1 MQRRTKIVATIGPA
15 SRKPDVL
22 ARMVEAGMDVAR
34 LNFSHGSAEE
44 HAETARLVRD
54 AAGRAGR
61 QVAILQDLPGP
72 KLRIGKLRDGVVEF
86 KPGDHTTFVCGNHEG
101 EGDASRLFIT
111 YAGLASTVDANEV
124 IYLAD
129 GAVRLRVT
137 SVRPEDG
144 EIDAEVEIGG
154 SVASRQGLNIPGET
168 AALPAVPEED
178 LEHVRTGER
187 IGVDLI
193 ALSFVRRAEEVSEL
207 RKHTR
212 LPLVAKI
219 EKPQAVTRAE
229 EIVRA
234 ADCVMVARGDL
245 GIEMQIEEV
254 PIVQKQIISLAG
266 ALARPVITATQML
279 ESMISSSR
287 PTRAEVTDVANA
299 ILDGTDAVMLSAES
313 AVGQWPVESIAMLAT
328 IAKRTE
334 MTAPYRQWN
343 EHRVRRDR
351 RDPAYT
357 LAYTATQAAHELG
370 LAALVCPTLSGR
382 SARLISAHRPTV
394 PIMALS
400 PGRETVRRCGL
411 MWGVQAASM
420 RRYEITEE
428 LIAAAAARVVE
439 LGWVKKGDRVGI
451 TAGLPSGK
459 PGTTS
464 LLQIQE
470 V

>member
-15 SRKPDVL
+15 SRNPEVL

-44 HAETARLVRD
+44 HAENARLVRE

-72 KLRIGKLRDGVVEF
+72 KLRIGKLRDGFVEF
-86 KPGDHTTFVCGNHEG
+86 KPGDRTTFVCGEYSE
-101 EGDASRLFIT
+101 EGDASRLYIT
-111 YAGLASTVDANEV
+111 YAGLASTVDDNE
-124 IYLAD
+124 IMYLAD

-137 SVRPEDG
+137 AVRADSG

-178 LEHVRTGER
+178 LVHVQTGEQT
-187 IGVDLI
+187 GA
-193 ALSFVRRAEEVSEL
+193 ALVARSSVRRAEEITEL

-234 ADCVMVARGDL
+234 TDCVMVARGDL
-245 GIEMQIEEV
+245 GIELDIQDV
-254 PIVQKQIISLAG
+254 PIVQKQIIALSG

-279 ESMISSSR
+279 DSMVASSR

-299 ILDGTDAVMLSAES
+299 ILDGTDAVMLSQES
-313 AVGQWPVESIAMLAT
+313 AVGQFPIESVAMLAT

-334 MTAPYRQWN
+334 QTAPYREWN
-343 EHRVRRDR
+343 ERRVRRDR

-357 LAYTATQAAHELG
+357 LAYTATRAAHELD

-382 SARLISAHRPTV
+382 SAPLISAHRPTV
-394 PIMALS
+394 PIIALS
-400 PGRETVRRCGL
+400 RGRETVRRCGL

-420 RRYEITEE
+420 RRYEVTEE

-451 TAGLPSGK
+451 PAGLPSGK